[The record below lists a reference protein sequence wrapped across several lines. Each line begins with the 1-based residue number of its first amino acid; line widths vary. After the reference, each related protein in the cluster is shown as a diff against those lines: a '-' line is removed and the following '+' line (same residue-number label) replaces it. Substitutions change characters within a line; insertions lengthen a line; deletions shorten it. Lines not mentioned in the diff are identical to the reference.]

1 MKEYQEPSAPPKRSR
16 LWLWIVLGFFILI
29 AALLTGISYMVF
41 SPWQEVPPVYPTA
54 QDMGIQYKLMRRL
67 AKSFDLRKKQIPE
80 KAVIDLTPREIN
92 SLFTLADNIQLKNSP
107 YPLRYYRPF
116 FTDKGE
122 FSLVL
127 PIKTDLEKLW
137 GGVIYLKV
145 LFTISKEPQGKIEV
159 RMISCKVTSMPFS
172 VSAAQQLVD
181 QLLAEEQLQKDLK
194 FLNEAIQSISFKDG
208 KLQIQYSPL
217 KLLEKGV
224 RF

>member
-1 MKEYQEPSAPPKRSR
+1 MKEYQEPSASPRRSR

-92 SLFTLADNIQLKNSP
+92 TLFTFADNIQLKNSP

>member
-1 MKEYQEPSAPPKRSR
+1 MKEYQEPSAPSGRSR

-80 KAVIDLTPREIN
+80 KAVLDLTPREIN

-127 PIKTDLEKLW
+127 PIKTDWEKLW
-137 GGVIYLKV
+137 GGVIYLKA

-194 FLNEAIQSISFKDG
+194 FLNEAIQSISFQDG
-208 KLQIQYSPL
+208 KLKIQYSPL

>member
-127 PIKTDLEKLW
+127 PIKTDWEKLW
-137 GGVIYLKV
+137 GGVIYLKA

>member
-41 SPWQEVPPVYPTA
+41 SPWQEIPPVYPTA

-67 AKSFDLRKKQIPE
+67 AKNFDLRKKQIPE
-80 KAVIDLTPREIN
+80 KAFIDLTPREIN

-127 PIKTDLEKLW
+127 PIKTDWEKLW
-137 GGVIYLKV
+137 GGVIYLKA
-145 LFTISKEPQGKIEV
+145 LFTVSKEPQGKLQV
-159 RMISCKVTSMPFS
+159 RIISCKVTSIPVK
-172 VSAAQQLVD
+172 VSTAQQFVD
-181 QLLAEEQLQKDLK
+181 QLLAAKEVEKELEI
-194 FLNEAIQSISFKDG
+194 FNACVQSLSFQEG
-208 KLQIQYSPL
+208 KLKIQYSPL